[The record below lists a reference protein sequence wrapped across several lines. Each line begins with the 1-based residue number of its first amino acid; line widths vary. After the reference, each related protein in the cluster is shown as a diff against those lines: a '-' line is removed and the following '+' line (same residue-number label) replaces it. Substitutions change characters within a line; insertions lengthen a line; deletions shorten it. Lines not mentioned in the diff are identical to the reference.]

1 MLVTKVSF
9 VMKRNTFMLKTLSAL
24 PFLTFIML
32 IAPLKASA
40 ADLPPH
46 RIVPSVQSYGDSNK
60 SCKSWTDG
68 CVTCK
73 RDEKVEL
80 ACSNIGIA
88 CQPEG
93 VRCLD
98 STKTTAP
105 K

>member
-1 MLVTKVSF
+1 
-9 VMKRNTFMLKTLSAL
+9 MKHPATMWFCI
-24 PFLTFIML
+24 FQIL
-32 IAPLKASA
+32 ITPIGASA
-40 ADLPPH
+40 AELPLS

-60 SCKSWTDG
+60 SCTFWTDG

-73 RDEKVEL
+73 RDEKVEP

-88 CQPEG
+88 CQPKG
-93 VRCLD
+93 IRCLD

>member
-1 MLVTKVSF
+1 
-9 VMKRNTFMLKTLSAL
+9 MKGKL
-24 PFLTFIML
+24 PFVLKALTFIML
-32 IAPLKASA
+32 IAPLQASA
-40 ADLPPH
+40 ADLPQP

-60 SCKSWTDG
+60 SCTSWTDG

-73 RDEKVEL
+73 RDQEAEL

-88 CQPEG
+88 CQPKS
-93 VRCLD
+93 VRCLN

>member
-1 MLVTKVSF
+1 
-9 VMKRNTFMLKTLSAL
+9 MLKTLSAL
-24 PFLTFIML
+24 PILTFIML
-32 IAPLKASA
+32 IAPLKAPA
-40 ADLPPH
+40 ADLPQH

-60 SCKSWTDG
+60 SCTSWTDD

-73 RDEKVEL
+73 RDEKAVQS
-80 ACSNIGIA
+80 CSNIGIA
-88 CQPEG
+88 CQPKA